1 MKPAQGFLLFLGG
14 VVLGGAAAL
23 LFAPEKGE
31 KTRKDIK
38 KFFEDE
44 KDKLMDAVE
53 ELGSEIKGEE
63 KKVANAVKRV
73 IHRK

>member
-14 VVLGGAAAL
+14 VVIGGAAAL

-38 KFFEDE
+38 RFFENE
-44 KDKLMDAVE
+44 KEKLMDAVD
-53 ELGSEIKGEE
+53 ELRSEIEDKE
-63 KKVANAVKRV
+63 KQAEAVIKRV
-73 IHRK
+73 VRK